1 MLLTSVRQRRN
12 RAHPSFSADEALAPG
27 ATEALNQAIN
37 CIALMLAGRWTVMP
51 DASYQFE
58 DFGLELRWAAA
69 SMRGM
74 TGSSE
79 VKPNQDAASCMA
91 PLGPNGSTAFFGI
104 FDGHGDGGEKP
115 AAYAAQR
122 VGPRSCTPARSPGS
136 PHQ

>member
-1 MLLTSVRQRRN
+1 
-12 RAHPSFSADEALAPG
+12 
-27 ATEALNQAIN
+27 
-37 CIALMLAGRWTVMP
+37 MP

-91 PLGPNGSTAFFGI
+91 PLGPNASTAFFGI

-122 VGPRSCTPARSPGS
+122 VSPVVAPSPFRQQPVMTRVHCSRILTISQPSPPDFWTIPQAGPHVRRQPQLT
-136 PHQ
+136 